1 MSIVYRNHT
10 EATRSYHDWITGITG
25 VRSTTVMVRLEQSTE
40 SKIGHSYA
48 STVNSNF
55 VCQFIVQMYRQASI
69 LNAEED
75 VQAALE
81 NVQVQIRRGSVL
93 IITGY
98 AVQKNAY
105 ELLIWQL
112 TPAEI
117 PKELV
122 EVRTIDESPS
132 HEAHIVIVDCVRSGF
147 INDRHRLSVMMTRKM
162 LFPEPF
168 ADLIDYLTH
177 RKAIVDLRKPES
189 RLGWLVM
196 CEWCIQPGQSAS
208 HCTTVLACK
217 SCNSAAHSTRACPKA
232 KENAIS
238 IYTKDPSRADDGV
251 ERNALQHPNTR
262 YIHPHRFANQAY
274 RLDKKWNE
282 KFKVQDNILSA
293 ARIGTLVRSIPP
305 NPPIANPQRRVTIQS
320 VNAMTIGLVFQNIQ
334 GICNAPLVDS
344 LRARIGHPWL
354 ELVQTMP
361 LSEMI
366 PGPALILLDERNTQI
381 IRLARTLG
389 RRDFDDIV
397 WDKTE
402 LTYRWQTMNSD
413 VIKALQEQK
422 LPSFDPSAVIS
433 ENNPSI
439 HQPSLPNV
447 HLTHKPIKE
456 DVIASIEAI
465 WRDLGID
472 LDEARNVVGD
482 GAGLTR
488 TKTALETFPRLLAR
502 TMGALF
508 PDQELNVEEE
518 WENLRPAFLPRFV
531 PL

>member
-1 MSIVYRNHT
+1 MLPSKCLHAACLFIGDTRQFPPLTLTTGQDNFKSIFGPQRGMSLFKRIETTSRITFELARNHRARVNAA
-10 EATRSYHDWITGITG
+10 E
-25 VRSTTVMVRLEQSTE
+25 LEQSTE

-69 LNAEED
+69 LNAED

-93 IITGY
+93 ILTGY
-98 AVQKNAY
+98 AVQKNAH

-112 TPAEI
+112 TPVEI

-132 HEAHIVIVDCVRSGF
+132 HEADIVIVDCVRSEQLGF
-147 INDRHRLSVMMTRKM
+147 INNRHCLSVMTTRARVATLLVGTDRKM

-177 RKAIVDLRKPES
+177 RKAIVDLLHYGS
-189 RLGWLVM
+189 RLQVLQ
-196 CEWCIQPGQSAS
+196 WCRSLNACLSQGQ
-208 HCTTVLACK
+208 
-217 SCNSAAHSTRACPKA
+217 
-232 KENAIS
+232 ENAIS
-238 IYTKDPSRADDGV
+238 IYTKDPSRPDDGV
-251 ERNALQHPNTR
+251 ERNALRHPNTV
-262 YIHPHRFANQAY
+262 IAVSSSSSLCSVP
-274 RLDKKWNE
+274 WNE
-282 KFKVQDNILSA
+282 KFKVQDNISSA
-293 ARIGTLVRSIPP
+293 ARIGTLVRSIPS
-305 NPPIANPQRRVTIQS
+305 NSPIVNPQRRVTIQS
-320 VNAMTIGLVFQNIQ
+320 GDAMTIGPVFRNIQ
-334 GICNAPLVDS
+334 GIDNAPLVDS

-354 ELVQTMP
+354 ELVQAMP

-366 PGPALILLDERNTQI
+366 PGPALILLNERNTQI
-381 IRLARTLG
+381 IRLARALG

-397 WDKTE
+397 WDKTD

-439 HQPSLPNV
+439 RQPSLPNV
-447 HLTHKPIKE
+447 HLTHSGELISLANIPQPDREPETLSIDTAHQIQDRILALLPE
-456 DVIASIEAI
+456 LWTRASS
-465 WRDLGID
+465 
-472 LDEARNVVGD
+472 
-482 GAGLTR
+482 LT
-488 TKTALETFPRLLAR
+488 KC
-502 TMGALF
+502 
-508 PDQELNVEEE
+508 N
-518 WENLRPAFLPRFV
+518 WI
-531 PL
+531 